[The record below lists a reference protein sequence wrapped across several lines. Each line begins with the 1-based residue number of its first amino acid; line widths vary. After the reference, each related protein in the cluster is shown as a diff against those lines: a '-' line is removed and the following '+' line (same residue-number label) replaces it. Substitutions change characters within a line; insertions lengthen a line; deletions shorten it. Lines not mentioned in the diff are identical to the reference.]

1 MTGVAACALCNAPK
15 SNEVPMMAL
24 DNVRIM
30 SFLSFVFFFLKQLTI
45 GFSCNHFMLV
55 FIELNVKKTIEYIRM
70 MKPEN

>member
-1 MTGVAACALCNAPK
+1 
-15 SNEVPMMAL
+15 
-24 DNVRIM
+24 M
-30 SFLSFVFFFLKQLTI
+30 SFLSFVFFVLKQLTI

>member
-1 MTGVAACALCNAPK
+1 MP
-15 SNEVPMMAL
+15 
-24 DNVRIM
+24 
-30 SFLSFVFFFLKQLTI
+30 FLSFVFFFLKQLAI